1 MSPLRTRGNSRLSTP
16 GFGEMNRDRPQSLN
30 GERRL
35 GRGGH
40 PGQPLTNRAQVGGG
54 DGLLGE
60 EPVEEPLIGQ
70 GLDQAS
76 VDPPGCAGLRNFDQ
90 GVAES
95 LTFLDER
102 PGLVARTPRNRDD
115 PRCSETSNEY
125 PTAVTGIDREQRGV
139 SRWATCT
146 QYAFTGMGARRLC
159 VRGGS
164 PTRPAGLRGADPS
177 TCDIGQSV

>member
-1 MSPLRTRGNSRLSTP
+1 
-16 GFGEMNRDRPQSLN
+16 MNRDRPQSLN
-30 GERRL
+30 GERGL

-76 VDPPGCAGLRNFDQ
+76 VDSPGCAGLRNFDQ

-102 PGLVARTPRNRDD
+102 PGLVPILGEKSRRSEVFGDIERIPYGGHGYRSRAEGSQSMGNMHAVRIHGYGGTEASYTRRLPDPFRRP
-115 PRCSETSNEY
+115 PRC
-125 PTAVTGIDREQRGV
+125 
-139 SRWATCT
+139 
-146 QYAFTGMGARRLC
+146 
-159 VRGGS
+159 
-164 PTRPAGLRGADPS
+164 
-177 TCDIGQSV
+177 